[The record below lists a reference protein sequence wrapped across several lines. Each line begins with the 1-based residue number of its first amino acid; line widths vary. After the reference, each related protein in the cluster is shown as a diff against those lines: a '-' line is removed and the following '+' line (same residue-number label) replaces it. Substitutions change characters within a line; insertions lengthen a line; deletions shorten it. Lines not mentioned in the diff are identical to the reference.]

1 MVPVWAGQ
9 GLHQPPSP
17 LSSPAR
23 EHEGFRAGQWSS
35 EGTDQQ
41 QKCHLFR
48 ELFLF
53 QTHNSGYYTRY
64 FTHTTKD
71 KQHGNRNKQQ
81 EHLKPKLLPREE
93 FVRLHLR
100 QGISITLDF
109 FLSSLASTWHTQTR
123 AQALSYQNKSRHS
136 VLNINSQIAN
146 KLAGDKFPWRESQ
159 YSKCSEKPHTTCTT
173 DQIST
178 DSSPVTPALLKIIL
192 QI

>member
-35 EGTDQQ
+35 EGTDQH
-41 QKCHLFR
+41 QKCHLFQ

-53 QTHNSGYYTRY
+53 QTHNSGYYTGPQDILPTQPKTNSMGTETNSRS
-64 FTHTTKD
+64 T
-71 KQHGNRNKQQ
+71 
-81 EHLKPKLLPREE
+81 LKPKLLPREE

-136 VLNINSQIAN
+136 VLNINSQIAEARGLWLQTN
-146 KLAGDKFPWRESQ
+146 LPGTSSHEGKANTASAVKSHTPPVPQTKSQ
-159 YSKCSEKPHTTCTT
+159 
-173 DQIST
+173 
-178 DSSPVTPALLKIIL
+178 LIL
-192 QI
+192 PQ